1 MNGQVC
7 GRFAPTPSGRMH
19 LGNLFCAL
27 VAWLSARA
35 AGGRVLLRIEDL
47 DLRRCPEE
55 APNTEWLLKD
65 LRWLGLDFDEGEG
78 VGGPHAPYRQ
88 SQRFSLYEQ
97 ALERLTKAGRVYPC
111 FCSRAELHAAQAPH
125 LSDGRVLYAGTCRK
139 LSSGEIERR
148 SRVRPPALR
157 LQVPEERIIF
167 FDRLRGE
174 YGENLTEE
182 CGDFIIRRSDG
193 VYAYQLAVVVDDAAM
208 GISEVVRGQ
217 DLLSSTPRQLLLYR
231 LLGLSAP
238 QFCHLP
244 LLLAPDGR
252 RLSKREK
259 DLDMGELRG
268 RYKGP
273 EPVLGKLAALCGL
286 LPKAEPVKASE
297 LIRCFSWEKLTK
309 EDIIILPGMF

>member
-1 MNGQVC
+1 
-7 GRFAPTPSGRMH
+7 MH

-27 VAWLSARA
+27 MAWLSVRS
-35 AGGRVLLRIEDL
+35 AGGRILLRIEDL

-55 APNTEWLLKD
+55 GPNTGLLLED

-97 ALERLTKAGRVYPC
+97 ALEKLQRAGHVYPC
-111 FCSRAELHAAQAPH
+111 FCSRAELHAAEAPH
-125 LSDGRVLYAGTCRK
+125 LSDGRVLYAGTCRG
-139 LSSGEIERR
+139 LSAQEIERK

-157 LQVPEERIIF
+157 LQVPKERISF
-167 FDRLRGE
+167 CDRLRGE
-174 YGENLTEE
+174 YAENLAEE

-208 GISEVVRGQ
+208 GVSEVVRGQ

-231 LLGLSAP
+231 MLGQPAP
-238 QFCHLP
+238 QFFHLP

-252 RLSKREK
+252 RLSKRDR
-259 DLDMGELRG
+259 DLDMGELRR
-268 RYKGP
+268 RYAGP
-273 EPVLGKLAALCGL
+273 EPILGKLAALCGL
-286 LPKAEPVKASE
+286 LPKAEPVKAQE
-297 LIRCFSWEKLTK
+297 LIGCFCWGKLKK
-309 EDIIILPGMF
+309 EDILVPPGMF